1 MTADYKQLAEE
12 LYKMLEEVS
21 DFIDYDKVPLPL
33 MEKLDSL
40 IKKYEEATTRCTGRR
55 NT

>member
-1 MTADYKQLAEE
+1 MTAYYKQLAEE

-33 MEKLDSL
+33 MEKLL
-40 IKKYEEATTRCTGRR
+40 KNGIKK
-55 NT
+55 